1 MSDDPFDHNGECR
14 YCDELGMHRADCSWL
29 LQLMQ
34 EHAVFAAGAEELAA
48 RIDALETENKGLRE
62 ALLALQLEVEL
73 LHHERDYE
81 EPRE

>member
-1 MSDDPFDHNGECR
+1 MRDDPFDHNGECR